1 VPDIRW
7 TLAFSER
14 HFRFTEPFIRVCTKK
29 MKKTYDLN
37 VLKRTSIITP
47 DQLREEFPMTEEA
60 TQTVIESRREI
71 EDILS
76 GRDKRLLIIT
86 GPCSIISER
95 QALRYGELLAGL
107 QKKVKSKMKLVMRV
121 YFEKPRTNIGFKGLI
136 SDPQIDKKTFDID
149 EGLRKA
155 RRILMGINE
164 LGIAI
169 GTEILSQ
176 TAAERLSGLIS
187 WACIG
192 ARTTESQNHRE
203 WASAFSM
210 PVGFKNGTDGN
221 LDTAINALLAAS
233 TPQVFVGNDPFG
245 VTTRVFSKGNKYCHV
260 VLRGGKRPNYDPV
273 SISEACRML
282 AKHPSL
288 IQSVIVDCSH
298 KNSGKDYRKQKE
310 VFNHVLIQR
319 RGHSN
324 GIRIQPN
331 EAICGMMLESNVEE
345 GKQPFVYGETQK
357 KDLNPYLSI
366 TDACIGWN
374 ETEDIILSAHQQLS
388 ADL

>member
-1 VPDIRW
+1 
-7 TLAFSER
+7 
-14 HFRFTEPFIRVCTKK
+14 

-47 DQLREEFPMTEEA
+47 EQLRVEFPMTEKA
-60 TQTVIESRREI
+60 TQSVIDSRQEI
-71 EDILS
+71 NDILD
-76 GRDKRLLIIT
+76 GKDNRLLIIT

-95 QALRYGELLAGL
+95 QALNYGQLLAGL
-107 QKKVKSKMKLVMRV
+107 QEKVKSTIKLVMRV
-121 YFEKPRTNIGFKGLI
+121 YFEKPRTNVGFKGLI
-136 SDPQIDKKTFDID
+136 SDPHIDKKAFDID

-155 RRILMGINE
+155 RKILMVLNDMGV
-164 LGIAI
+164 AV

-233 TPQVFVGNDPFG
+233 APQVFVGNDPYG
-245 VTTRVFSKGNKYCHV
+245 VTSRVFSKGNKYCHI

-273 SISEACRML
+273 SISRACEIL
-282 AKHPSL
+282 SKYPNL
-288 IQSVIVDCSH
+288 LQSVIVDCSH
-298 KNSGKDYRKQKE
+298 KNSGKDYRKQGE
-310 VFNHVLIQR
+310 VFNHVLIQKI
-319 RGHSN
+319 GHTN
-324 GIRIQPN
+324 GVQVKPN
-331 EAICGMMLESNVEE
+331 NAICGMMLESNVEE
-345 GKQPFVYGETQK
+345 GNQPFVYGETRRE
-357 KDLNPYLSI
+357 DLNPYVSI
-366 TDACIGWN
+366 TDACIGWE
-374 ETEDIILSAHQQLS
+374 ETERIILGAHKVL
-388 ADL
+388 

>member
-1 VPDIRW
+1 
-7 TLAFSER
+7 
-14 HFRFTEPFIRVCTKK
+14 

-47 DQLREEFPMTEEA
+47 EQLRVEFPMTEKA
-60 TQTVIESRREI
+60 TQSVIDSRQEI
-71 EDILS
+71 NDILD
-76 GRDKRLLIIT
+76 GKDNRLLIIT

-95 QALRYGELLAGL
+95 QALNYGQLLAGL
-107 QKKVKSKMKLVMRV
+107 QEKVKSTIKLVMRV
-121 YFEKPRTNIGFKGLI
+121 YFEKPRTNVGFKGLI
-136 SDPQIDKKTFDID
+136 SDPHIDKKTFDID

-155 RRILMGINE
+155 RKILMVLNDMGV
-164 LGIAI
+164 AV

-233 TPQVFVGNDPFG
+233 APQVFVGNDPYG
-245 VTTRVFSKGNKYCHV
+245 VTSRVFSKGNKYCHI

-273 SISEACRML
+273 SISRACEIL
-282 AKHPSL
+282 SKYPNL
-288 IQSVIVDCSH
+288 LQSVIVDCSH
-298 KNSGKDYRKQKE
+298 KNSGKDYRKQGE
-310 VFNHVLIQR
+310 VFNHVLIQKI
-319 RGHSN
+319 GHTN
-324 GIRIQPN
+324 GVQVKPN
-331 EAICGMMLESNVEE
+331 NAICGMMLESNVEE
-345 GKQPFVYGETQK
+345 GNQPFVYGETRRE
-357 KDLNPYLSI
+357 DLNPYVSI
-366 TDACIGWN
+366 TDACIGWE
-374 ETEDIILSAHQQLS
+374 ETERIILGAHKVL
-388 ADL
+388 

>member
-1 VPDIRW
+1 
-7 TLAFSER
+7 
-14 HFRFTEPFIRVCTKK
+14 

-37 VLKRTSIITP
+37 VTKRSSIITP
-47 DQLREEFPMTEEA
+47 DQLREEFPMTEKA
-60 TQTVIESRREI
+60 TRTVLDSRQDI
-71 EDILS
+71 KDILDGKDS
-76 GRDKRLLIIT
+76 RLLIIT
-86 GPCSIISER
+86 GPCSIISRR
-95 QALRYGELLAGL
+95 QAVKYGELLAGL
-107 QKKVKSKMKLVMRV
+107 QEKVHSKIKLVMRV
-121 YFEKPRTNIGFKGLI
+121 YFEKPRTNVGFKGLI
-136 SDPQIDKKTFDID
+136 SDPHIDKKTFDID

-155 RRILMGINE
+155 RNILMDLNE
-164 LGIAI
+164 MGVAV

-233 TPQVFVGNDPFG
+233 APQVFVGNDPYG
-245 VTTRVFSKGNKYCHV
+245 VTSRVFSSGNRYCHI

-273 SISEACRML
+273 SISEACDML
-282 AKHPSL
+282 STHSSL

-298 KNSGKDYRKQKE
+298 KNSGKDYRKQGE

-319 RGHSN
+319 IGHTN
-324 GIRIQPN
+324 GVHIKPN
-331 EAICGMMLESNVEE
+331 KAICGMMLESNVEA
-345 GKQPFVYGETQK
+345 GSQPFVYGETRK
-357 KDLNPYLSI
+357 EDLNPYVSI
-366 TDACIGWN
+366 TDACIGWQ
-374 ETEDIILSAHQQLS
+374 ETEEIILAAHRQL
-388 ADL
+388 